1 MISKRELNEK
11 GNLCIPEGREG
22 RVTSMPVIGT
32 DGYLFIFI
40 RVLLLRVGVD
50 ASWTRDSDL
59 QILLHSYIH
68 PALTFTRLHSEFR
81 VNFSYPGSI
90 N

>member
-1 MISKRELNEK
+1 M
-11 GNLCIPEGREG
+11 
-22 RVTSMPVIGT
+22 VICL
-32 DGYLFIFI
+32 YLFEFCYY
-40 RVLLLRVGVD
+40 
-50 ASWTRDSDL
+50 ASASTRLGDSDL